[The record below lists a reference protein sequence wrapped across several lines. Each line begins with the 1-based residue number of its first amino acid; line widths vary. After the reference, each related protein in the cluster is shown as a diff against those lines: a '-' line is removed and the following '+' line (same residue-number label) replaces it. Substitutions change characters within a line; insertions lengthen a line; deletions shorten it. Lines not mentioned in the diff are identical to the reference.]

1 MADIFKV
8 GGSGGISAS
17 VSIDDTG
24 LITAPAGLSGPV
36 AGNADTATGAAGT
49 FAATPFYTAAAQVVD
64 MAGATKALVVG
75 TAGTGQVSLTG
86 NTVIIDA
93 NGSGGGTSGQ
103 NLKLPATAGLP
114 SGKTMRLK
122 LANIGGEDI
131 TLQTSAA
138 GSTGITLAAGET
150 RDVEYIAAGSLGWVS
165 VNKSAG

>member
-1 MADIFKV
+1 MSQATWPGASGTSVDVSDGVVTATTHV
-8 GGSGGISAS
+8 GAL
-17 VSIDDTG
+17 T
-24 LITAPAGLSGPV
+24 
-36 AGNADTATGAAGT
+36 GNADTATGAAGT
-49 FAATPFYTAAAQVVD
+49 LAATPFYTAAAQVVD